1 MKYSKLI
8 KENITGI
15 VFLVLI
21 GVFSFIYFIVYM
33 TPSRI
38 AWYREMKNQFIVY
51 YDELTNIGR

>member
-1 MKYSKLI
+1 M
-8 KENITGI
+8 TGI
-15 VFLVLI
+15 SFIVLI
-21 GVFSFIYFIVYM
+21 GIFSFIYFAVYT